1 MGISFADFKAGQ
13 HFGKVIRS
21 RVHGALVDIM
31 IGRFLL
37 EQLAEQPLRP
47 RLTLLVS
54 QNLSGWG
61 TAGDTKELLASKWIH
76 SACLVKAGV

>member
-37 EQLAEQPLRP
+37 EQLAEQPLGGP
-47 RLTLLVS
+47 VA
-54 QNLSGWG
+54 LSVN
-61 TAGDTKELLASKWIH
+61 TAGQSEPFWVGDRRGH
-76 SACLVKAGV
+76 